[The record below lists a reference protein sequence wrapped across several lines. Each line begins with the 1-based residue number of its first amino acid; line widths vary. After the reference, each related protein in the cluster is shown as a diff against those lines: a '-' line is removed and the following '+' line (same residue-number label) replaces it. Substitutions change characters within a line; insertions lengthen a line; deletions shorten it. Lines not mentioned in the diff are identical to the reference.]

1 MKINFAIKKFKK
13 TTTSQKLYSFVEQD
27 LKEYRNIQILEFGVD
42 KGISTSFFLNIC
54 KKSKGKLISVDTIN
68 YEKLFSDINW
78 NFICTRDDN
87 YKKIFKEIKTP
98 LDVIF
103 LDTEHTAKHVEKIL
117 YSYFNKLK
125 KDGFFL
131 IDDIS
136 WLPYVKNEYRDSEW
150 VENNNRDTFFK
161 ILDIFNANNENLELS
176 FSFMHSGMVK
186 IKKLNNKK
194 LKPPIRIKS
203 RQNFLKNKLRNLK
216 TNFS

>member
-13 TTTSQKLYSFVEQD
+13 STTSQKLHSFVKQD
-27 LKEYRNIQILEFGVD
+27 LKVYQNIRILEFGVD
-42 KGISTSFFLNIC
+42 KGISTSFFLDIC
-54 KKSKGKLISVDTIN
+54 KKNKGRLISVDTIN

-117 YSYFNKLK
+117 YSYFDKLK

-136 WLPYVKNEYRDSEW
+136 WLPYAKNEYRDSEW

-194 LKPPIRIKS
+194 LKPPKRIKS

>member
-1 MKINFAIKKFKK
+1 M
-13 TTTSQKLYSFVEQD
+13 
-27 LKEYRNIQILEFGVD
+27 
-42 KGISTSFFLNIC
+42 
-54 KKSKGKLISVDTIN
+54 
-68 YEKLFSDINW
+68 
-78 NFICTRDDN
+78 
-87 YKKIFKEIKTP
+87 
-98 LDVIF
+98 
-103 LDTEHTAKHVEKIL
+103 EKIL

-125 KDGFFL
+125 KNGFFL

-136 WLPYVKNEYRDSEW
+136 WLPYAKNEYRDSEW
-150 VENNNRDTFFK
+150 VENNNRNTFYK

-194 LKPPIRIKS
+194 LKPPKKIKS